1 MNGCDPSEQGR
12 DRLTPTAR
20 DGRQD
25 APGSAWPRM
34 GRMLMGK
41 KRTQRITVGVIL
53 GVMVVSLALSLITS
67 ATGP

>member
-1 MNGCDPSEQGR
+1 MCCSGR
-12 DRLTPTAR
+12 H
-20 DGRQD
+20 D

-41 KRTQRITVGVIL
+41 KRTQRITVGLIL